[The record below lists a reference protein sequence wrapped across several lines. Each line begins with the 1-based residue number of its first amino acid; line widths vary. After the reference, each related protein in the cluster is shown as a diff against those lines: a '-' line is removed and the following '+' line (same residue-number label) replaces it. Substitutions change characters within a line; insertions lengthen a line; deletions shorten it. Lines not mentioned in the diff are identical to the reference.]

1 MEHGE
6 RVGRWSFIGVRPRAV
21 HRFKVGDARSPFDFL
36 QSMVAEHRGVRPPGF
51 PPLCG
56 GAVGFLTYDSVQRL
70 EPRVPLAKGDELG
83 FPEAVFF
90 DVDTLVAFD
99 NARRE
104 MQLIAQVRPGD
115 GAPLPRLIRDAEGRL
130 RALERLLLKPFKPSR
145 PRRYSLPVLAP
156 RSTKP
161 AFMKA
166 VARAKEYVAAGDC
179 QQVVLSQRF
188 DAETSMPS
196 VALYRALRRVNPS
209 PFMFYLRD
217 GARELIGGS
226 PERLVKVEGEVVS
239 VRPIAGTRRRGATL
253 EDDARLEAELISDE
267 KENAEHVML
276 VDLGRNDVGRV
287 ARIGSV
293 TVDALRVVERYSH
306 VLHMVSQVSGRLA
319 EGRSSIDA
327 LRAAFPAGTLS
338 GAPKVRAMQII
349 DELEPCRRGP
359 YGGAVGYVD
368 SSGDLDLAIAI
379 RTFMRNGRRL
389 SVQAGAG
396 IVHDSVPEAEFQE
409 TLTKARA
416 LFAAVHL
423 AAKGVLP

>member
-1 MEHGE
+1 M
-6 RVGRWSFIGVRPRAV
+6 
-21 HRFKVGDARSPFDFL
+21 HRFATGTAPSPFDLL
-36 QSMVAEHRGVRPPGF
+36 QSLVAQHQGIKPPPGF

-56 GAVGFLTYDSVQRL
+56 GAVGFLTYDCVQRL
-70 EPRVPLAKGDELG
+70 EPRVPLAKADELG

-104 MQLIAQVRPGD
+104 MQLIAQVRPSD
-115 GAPLPRLIRDAEGRL
+115 GRPLQQLVHDAEKRLDDLEGRL
-130 RALERLLLKPFKPSR
+130 SKAFKPLIQKTYLVPKLKSR
-145 PRRYSLPVLAP
+145 TS
-156 RSTKP
+156 KP
-161 AFMKA
+161 AFIKA
-166 VARAKEYVAAGDC
+166 VKAAKEYVAAGDC
-179 QQVVLSQRF
+179 QQVVVSQRF
-188 DAETSMPS
+188 DTETAIPS
-196 VALYRALRRVNPS
+196 ISLYRALRRVNPS

-239 VRPIAGTRRRGATL
+239 VRPIAGTRRRGLTPA
-253 EDDARLEAELISDE
+253 DDARLEAELVGDE

-287 ARIGSV
+287 AAIGSV
-293 TVDALRVVERYSH
+293 TIDALRVVERYSH

-319 EGRSSIDA
+319 EGRTSIDA

-359 YGGAVGYVD
+359 YGGAVGYID
-368 SSGDLDLAIAI
+368 SSGNLDLAITI
-379 RTFMRNGRRL
+379 RTLMRKGRRL

-416 LFAAVHL
+416 LINAIHL
-423 AAKGVLP
+423 AATGVLP